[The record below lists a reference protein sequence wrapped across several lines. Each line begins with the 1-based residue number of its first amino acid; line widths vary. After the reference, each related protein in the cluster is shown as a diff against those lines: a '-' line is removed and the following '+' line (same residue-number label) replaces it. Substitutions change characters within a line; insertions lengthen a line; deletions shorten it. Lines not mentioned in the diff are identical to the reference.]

1 MSWSA
6 LIKTGLLGTA
16 KMPLQTESL
25 HPIVQA
31 YLQQYAEPLDPE
43 AKFLH
48 AAALAFVYEKAGTL
62 PDQTPLPTLQPAPE
76 ETLPVCPGH
85 VRSFIRQMI
94 DNKRPH
100 PDIALLCLQTIV
112 QKGWIL
118 APDQLPPLLN
128 LSLQTPFKHL
138 QPLLKTA
145 AGARGQWLAQ
155 FNPNWQF
162 LQTSHLETAWSAAGN
177 TERRKQ
183 LLEWRQTDPLPAFER
198 IAQILTEETNSR
210 ERKELL
216 SILKINPQPEEWPL
230 VQQLRDQL
238 LRNTQNA
245 KPIHQEINQM
255 ASEMLLMA
263 PGSTLFH
270 DAKDVLRLFVGT
282 KSGLLGLQTKS
293 TLQWPTQPEEWRRI
307 AQWGETLGIR
317 SPDAETFFA
326 EMLRRLHPSGWETVF
341 SRIPWPEIIAT
352 IQSTA
357 SQHYKQAFLDNLGIA
372 LAETRYKPAVEAY
385 LAAKRPVNPS
395 NVQMLDAL
403 APEQLEVYFMQNT
416 SRTLPA
422 HLLRAV
428 CRPGLI
434 WSLPFSQHILHLL
447 TDNQNLQQLYPVA
460 DLLQTGMHLH
470 LQTLGRVRQVAAAQR
485 STNQDYRA
493 FHQRFVASL
502 AKIMEQRFLIAQF

>member
-118 APDQLPPLLN
+118 APDQLPALLN
-128 LSLQTPFKHL
+128 LSLQTPFKRL
-138 QPLLKTA
+138 QALLKEA
-145 AGARGQWLAQ
+145 AGARGQWLSP
-155 FNPNWQF
+155 FNPLWQF
-162 LQTSHLETAWSAAGN
+162 MLPRNLETEWSAGGN

-183 LLEWRQTDPLPAFER
+183 LLEWRQTRPVPAFER
-198 IAQILTEETNSR
+198 IAQILSEETNSR
-210 ERKELL
+210 EHKELL
-216 SILKINPQPEEWPL
+216 NILKINPQPGEWPL
-230 VQQLRDQL
+230 VQKLRDQL
-238 LRNTQNA
+238 PLSTQNP
-245 KPIHQEINQM
+245 KQVYQEINQI
-255 ASEMLLMA
+255 ACEILLMA
-263 PGSTLFH
+263 PESTLF
-270 DAKDVLRLFVGT
+270 KDTTEILGLFAGS
-282 KSGLLGLQTKS
+282 KLASLGLQTKP
-293 TLQWPTQPEEWRRI
+293 TIQWPAQPDELLRVTQLS
-307 AQWGETLGIR
+307 ETLGMTNL
-317 SPDAETFFA
+317 DVQAFFA

-341 SRIPWPEIIAT
+341 KAPWPDIIAA
-352 IQSTA
+352 IQKTA
-357 SQHYKQAFLDNLGIA
+357 PANARYPFLDNLSLA
-372 LAETRYKPAVEAY
+372 LAQSRYKPAVEAY
-385 LAAKRPVNPS
+385 LAAKRPVNTS

-403 APEQLEVYFMQNT
+403 APDQLEAYFLENT
-416 SRTLPA
+416 SRAIPV
-422 HLLRAV
+422 HLFKAA
-428 CRPGLI
+428 CRPGML
-434 WSLPFSQHILHLL
+434 WSLPFSQHILQRL
-447 TDNQNLQQLYPVA
+447 TDNQHLQQHYPPG
-460 DLLQTGMHLH
+460 DLLQAGMHLH
-470 LQTLGRVRQVAAAQR
+470 VQMLDRVRQAATPQ
-485 STNQDYRA
+485 SSKQDFRV
-493 FHQRFVASL
+493 FDQRFWASL
-502 AKIMEQRFLIAQF
+502 ANIMEQRYLIAQF